1 MGDSRLNEQEALKME
16 RTVLII
22 DDSEDDILLTKM
34 VLSKIG
40 QRVKADTALSGEAGL
55 ALLRCATALPSLV
68 LLDLKM
74 PKLGG
79 IEVLRKIRDDER
91 LRRLPVLIVTHSELE
106 SDREASYRAG
116 ANGVL
121 HKAVDIDHFRR
132 ELEQV
137 MSNWIGSDKPE
148 KIA

>member
-1 MGDSRLNEQEALKME
+1 ME
-16 RTVLII
+16 RKVLII

-34 VLSKIG
+34 VLTKIG
-40 QRVKADTALSGEAGL
+40 RKIKTDTASNGEAGL

-74 PKLGG
+74 PKING

-91 LRRLPVLIVTHSELE
+91 LRRIPVVIVTHSELE
-106 SDREASYRAG
+106 SDKESSYKAG
-116 ANGVL
+116 ANYFL

-132 ELEQV
+132 DLEQV
-137 MSNWIGSDKPE
+137 LNDWMGYDNPE
-148 KIA
+148 NND